1 MRFRII
7 IFFVLCCLA
16 SHANAVCNGTFLNP
30 VTDIAWEN
38 IFPISI
44 GSVVE
49 LGGNS
54 KYSHGKGS
62 PVCTC
67 ARVGVPMVG
76 VKVSMWEPARI
87 IDTVKDPFC
96 MVPFGNTIAPAGNLT
111 VKGAGSRDAK
121 DSRQFNQFHWYIFP
135 ALALLDLFYD
145 LPCVDYKK
153 EFDVALMTELLLTWN
168 NDQYSTIIN
177 PEALLVAN
185 PIAQLACMAD
195 ATSVM
200 FRRPIDQLFWCA
212 GNHSIYPIAGTAEAS
227 DPVEAHAAIAA
238 KAIFQMGRLGL
249 LWQYRADGCGLTPSI
264 MWTKS
269 RWRMQLSKPVRA
281 SQARY
286 PGAPGVLWTS
296 LKHPPLSDNFM
307 WILFRK
313 LDCCVGN

>member
-1 MRFRII
+1 MRYSLII
-7 IFFVLCCLA
+7 LTLLCMYAGKA
-16 SHANAVCNGTFLNP
+16 SAACSGSFLNP
-30 VTDIAWEN
+30 ITDIAWEN

-44 GSVVE
+44 GSVIEV
-49 LGGNS
+49 GADS

-62 PVCTC
+62 PICTC
-67 ARVGVPMVG
+67 ARAAVPMIG
-76 VKVSMWEPARI
+76 VKVSLWEPARI

-96 MVPFGNTIAPAGNLT
+96 MVPFGDVIAPAGNLT
-111 VKGAGSRDAK
+111 VQGAGSRDTG
-121 DSRQFNQFHWYIFP
+121 DSNQFNQFHWYIFP
-135 ALALLDLFYD
+135 ALALLDIFTD
-145 LPCVDYKK
+145 LPCVDYTRD
-153 EFDVALMTELLLTWN
+153 FDVAMMTELLLTWN

-200 FRRPIDQLFWCA
+200 SHRPIDQLFWCG
-212 GNHSIYPIAGTAEAS
+212 GNHSVYPIAGTADSA
-227 DPVEAHAAIAA
+227 DPVEAHAANAA

-269 RWRMQLSKPVRA
+269 RWRLQLAKPVRA
-281 SQARY
+281 SEARY
-286 PGAPGVLWTS
+286 PGVPGVVWS
-296 LKHPPLSDNFM
+296 ALKHPPLQDNFM
-307 WILFRK
+307 TMVFRK